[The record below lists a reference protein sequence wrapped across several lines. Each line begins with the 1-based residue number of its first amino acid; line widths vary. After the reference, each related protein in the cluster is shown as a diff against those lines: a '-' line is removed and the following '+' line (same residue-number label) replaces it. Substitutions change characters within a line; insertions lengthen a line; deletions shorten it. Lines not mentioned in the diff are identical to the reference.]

1 MLRTIVVFA
10 PIIAALAWVVFN
22 IQKPAREQF
31 NRDFL
36 GKDQSN
42 LIDKEVIVI
51 GAGLAGSEAAWQVAN
66 SGVPV
71 KLVEMRPLKS
81 TPAHHTS
88 EFGELVCSNSF
99 GALSPDRASG
109 LLQKELRTFNSLI
122 IKMADKFAVP
132 AGGALSVDRSKFSN
146 ALTEILSNHP
156 LIEIKRFELML

>member
-36 GKDQSN
+36 GKDKSD

-66 SGVPV
+66 YGIPV
-71 KLVEMRPLKS
+71 KLVEMRPIKS
-81 TPAHHTS
+81 TPAHHTG

-99 GALSPDRASG
+99 GALSPDRAAG
-109 LLQKELRTFNSLI
+109 LLQKELRIFKSSCFRLFW
-122 IKMADKFAVP
+122 K
-132 AGGALSVDRSKFSN
+132 
-146 ALTEILSNHP
+146 
-156 LIEIKRFELML
+156 